1 MKKGLFYAILA
12 SVLWAIVN
20 PFIKQGLSYDFS
32 PMNFA
37 GIRFTTVGI
46 ILFAYTWHK
55 GMWKEI
61 RQHSKL
67 FLNLILINMF
77 MGYTAFYFGVDFV
90 SGAISSIIMGMTPL
104 INVLLAHLLASNDRL
119 NVHKIISLIVSL
131 IGLLLIV
138 GMGSNGAPLD
148 WKGITGIVLLLLSI
162 IFQGYSAISVS
173 EDKGKV
179 NPIFLNAVQ
188 MFFGIEED
196 RIDPAL
202 VLRNRNRG
210 VALKDDARQQQHDA
224 PDAAPVER
232 RTVAARADDQQQS
245 RQTDQQAHDLVAV
258 QPVVAGQQMRQQH
271 VDQRREAHDDRAD
284 GSADEVHAEIKRRVA
299 QEHVDQNE
307 IAEQPLVT
315 HDLAPHA
322 AVPRVGEEDDADG
335 REAQPGEIHRRK
347 IVAESLFDERID
359 EGPQHRGQYSIE
371 NTFFHNT

>member
-1 MKKGLFYAILA
+1 MGILA
-12 SVLWAIVN
+12 GQHDPAQNRPQHGIDQAAHIDIADLRALGA
-20 PFIKQGLSYDFS
+20 QGHE
-32 PMNFA
+32 PEA
-37 GIRFTTVGI
+37 
-46 ILFAYTWHK
+46 
-55 GMWKEI
+55 E
-61 RQHSKL
+61 
-67 FLNLILINMF
+67 
-77 MGYTAFYFGVDFV
+77 
-90 SGAISSIIMGMTPL
+90 
-104 INVLLAHLLASNDRL
+104 
-119 NVHKIISLIVSL
+119 
-131 IGLLLIV
+131 
-138 GMGSNGAPLD
+138 
-148 WKGITGIVLLLLSI
+148 
-162 IFQGYSAISVS
+162 S
-173 EDKGKV
+173 EDRNEDQHPEASVKSGRFGPKRV
-179 NPIFLNAVQ
+179 ETLCGDAHAVDQ
-188 MFFGIEED
+188 QTAEEHLHGIEED

-210 VALKDDARQQQHDA
+210 VALKDNARKQQHDA

-258 QPVVAGQQMRQQH
+258 QPVVAGQQVRQQH

-307 IAEQPLVT
+307 IAEQPHVA

-347 IVAESLFDERID
+347 VVAESLFDERID

-371 NTFFHNT
+371 NTLFHNT